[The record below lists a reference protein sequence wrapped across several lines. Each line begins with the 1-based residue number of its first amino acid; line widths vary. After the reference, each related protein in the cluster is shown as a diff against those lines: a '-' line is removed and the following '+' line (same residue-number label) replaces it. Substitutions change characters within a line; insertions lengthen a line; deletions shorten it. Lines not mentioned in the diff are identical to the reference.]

1 MPWLHDEEVK
11 QSAVAVVVVVS
22 VVALISAVVA
32 AMGRTLLLCRV
43 SFHWFARS
51 LNDLDSCVNC
61 NQGNSFVDP

>member
-32 AMGRTLLLCRV
+32 AMGRT
-43 SFHWFARS
+43 
-51 LNDLDSCVNC
+51 
-61 NQGNSFVDP
+61 